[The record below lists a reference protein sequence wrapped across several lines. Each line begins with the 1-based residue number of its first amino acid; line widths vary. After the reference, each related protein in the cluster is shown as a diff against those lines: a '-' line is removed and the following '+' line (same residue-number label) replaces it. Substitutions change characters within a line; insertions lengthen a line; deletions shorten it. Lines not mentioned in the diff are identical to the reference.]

1 MAAVAEDE
9 FDLYG
14 GEDDIYPQPDPPYE
28 TSKDPRAPIASVTM
42 GHDPVAGE
50 KRPREDDPHDE
61 KQSTKEPPKPAAQVQ
76 SQNQAIGVVQTSP
89 NYGSNIPLSIPTN
102 GMSSGNQDALYIG
115 DLQWWTTDDD
125 LRQVAL
131 NLGINID
138 HKDITFSEHKVNGK
152 SKGIAYIECH
162 SHENAV
168 LLRNWFT
175 NNEFQNR
182 RASATL
188 TSTSQGNPFRT
199 LPKEPPPRDLRHQQ
213 SATQQ
218 TNTASVGHHT
228 NPNRGGYRGGGQ
240 GTNNMR
246 GTVVSGQGMMRG
258 GMIGNNGMGNMGGGM
273 GPMNPMNPM
282 NGMPMAPGV
291 GGMNPAMNMG
301 MQQMMGN
308 MMNMMNGFAG
318 RGGGMIPSGPRG
330 GMGGGYNNM
339 GRGGG
344 F

>member
-14 GEDDIYPQPDPPYE
+14 GEDDVYPQPDSTYE
-28 TSKDPRAPIASVTM
+28 TSKDPRAPITSVTT
-42 GHDPVAGE
+42 GHDPVAGD
-50 KRPREDDPHDE
+50 KRPREDDPQDE
-61 KQSTKEPPKPAAQVQ
+61 KQPTREPPKPASHVQ
-76 SQNQAIGVVQTSP
+76 PQNQAINVVQTSTP
-89 NYGSNIPLSIPTN
+89 NYGNNIPVAIQSS
-102 GMSSGNQDALYIG
+102 GMSGSGSQDALYVG

-162 SHENAV
+162 SHENAI
-168 LLRNWFT
+168 LLKNWFT

-188 TSTSQGNPFRT
+188 TSASQGNPFRT
-199 LPKEPPPRDLRHQQ
+199 LPKEPPPRDLRNQQ
-213 SATQQ
+213 NVVQQ
-218 TNTASVGHHT
+218 NTTGSVGHHT
-228 NPNRGGYRGGGQ
+228 NTNRGGYRGGQ
-240 GTNNMR
+240 GMNTMR
-246 GTVVSGQGMMRG
+246 GNMMGGQGMMRG
-258 GMIGNNGMGNMGGGM
+258 GMIGGGMGGMGGGM
-273 GPMNPMNPM
+273 GAVPMNGM
-282 NGMPMAPGV
+282 NGMPMGAGMN
-291 GGMNPAMNMG
+291 GMNPSMNVG
-301 MQQMMGN
+301 VQQMMGN